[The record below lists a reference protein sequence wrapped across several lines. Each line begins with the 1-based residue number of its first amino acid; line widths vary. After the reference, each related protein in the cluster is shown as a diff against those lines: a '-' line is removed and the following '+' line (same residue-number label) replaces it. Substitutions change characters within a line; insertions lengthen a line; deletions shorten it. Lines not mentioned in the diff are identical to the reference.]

1 MSLISDN
8 IIPGP
13 NGRVFGTNAVEKKD
27 LDCIKNRILGLD
39 GIKSVEVNMDV
50 FPREF
55 TVYVSKLISVEDL
68 EKRVKTTGFHAV
80 PTKDFE
86 V

>member
-13 NGRVFGTNAVEKKD
+13 RGRVFGTDAVHKSD
-27 LDCIKNRILGLD
+27 LESIKERILRLD
-39 GIKSVEVNMDV
+39 GVKAVTINTDV
-50 FPREF
+50 FPREL
-55 TVYVSKLISVEDL
+55 TVFVSKLLSVEEL
-68 EKRVKTTGFHAV
+68 ENSVKKTGFHAI

>member
-13 NGRVFGTNAVEKKD
+13 TGRVFGTDAVEKSE
-27 LDCIKNRILGLD
+27 LDCIKKRILGLD
-39 GIKSVEVNMDV
+39 AVKSVRVNMDV

-55 TVYVSKLISVEDL
+55 TVYVSKLISVQEL
-68 EKRVKTTGFHAV
+68 EQCVKTTGFHAI